1 MTTRSGAAPVLLLA
15 VSLGLLGVSPAR
27 AGTVADRHAAWRG
40 CLHRAFTLQAALTA
54 RPRAAEASLH
64 ACQDRE
70 AAYLSALSASPL
82 VDGDDVARVRPA
94 LLQRARGWLLTG
106 GTRPL

>member
-1 MTTRSGAAPVLLLA
+1 MTTRSGAARVLLLA
-15 VSLGLLGVSPAR
+15 VSLGLPGVAPAQ
-27 AGTVADRHAAWRG
+27 AGAVADRHAAWRG
-40 CLHRAFTLQAALTA
+40 CLHRTFTLQAALTSRA
-54 RPRAAEASLH
+54 RAAEASLH

-70 AAYLSALSASPL
+70 AAYLTALSTSPL

-94 LLQRARGWLLTG
+94 LLQRARGWLLAG